1 MNQLITITQNENN
14 DQVVSGRELHEFL
27 EVKTPYH
34 IWFERMAEY
43 GFTENVDFIGFE
55 QKSSKLGGRPSV
67 DHALKIDMAKEI
79 SMIQRNEKG
88 KQARQYFIEVEK
100 ELKQQL
106 LPQTPEQQIAL
117 LAQGNVNLN
126 KKVEQIEN
134 SVLDLTDRF
143 GLPSNKAKVLQKKVA
158 SKVYMFTGGKYSNA
172 HKKLGAK
179 VFREFYKDLNN
190 RFDVVKYS
198 DIPLSRYDEATEY
211 LDMWQPSFNTT
222 LEIRGLN
229 SQTSFDFEV
238 PPVTLGHEMSGV
250 VNFIGEG
257 VSGLKVGDH
266 VVVEPYIVPEGT
278 DTSETGHY
286 NLAEG
291 SNFIGLGGNGGGLAE
306 KISVDERWVHK
317 IPDNLPLDE
326 AALIEPLSVGYHA
339 VERANLSEKSTV
351 LVVGAGPIGLLTAAV
366 AKAQGHTVI
375 ISEPSGLR
383 RKKAQEAQ
391 VADYFFNPIEDD
403 IQAKVHEINEKGVD
417 AAFECTSVQPG
428 FDACLD
434 AIRMGGTVVIVAI
447 WGKPASVDMAKLV
460 IKEANLLGTIAY
472 NNTHPKTIDLVSTG
486 KIKLDQFIT
495 AKIGL
500 DDLIDKGFDTLIHHN
515 ETAVKILVSP
525 TGKGL

>member
-27 EVKTPYH
+27 GVKDHYTD
-34 IWFERMAEY
+34 WFKDMCKY
-43 GFTENVDFIGFE
+43 GFTENIDFITLNELSEKTEGSRLV
-55 QKSSKLGGRPSV
+55 KRNIINHAIKL
-67 DHALKIDMAKEI
+67 DMAKEI

-229 SQTSFDFEV
+229 SQTSFDFE
-238 PPVTLGHEMSGV
+238 
-250 VNFIGEG
+250 
-257 VSGLKVGDH
+257 
-266 VVVEPYIVPEGT
+266 
-278 DTSETGHY
+278 
-286 NLAEG
+286 A
-291 SNFIGLGGNGGGLAE
+291 
-306 KISVDERWVHK
+306 
-317 IPDNLPLDE
+317 
-326 AALIEPLSVGYHA
+326 
-339 VERANLSEKSTV
+339 
-351 LVVGAGPIGLLTAAV
+351 
-366 AKAQGHTVI
+366 
-375 ISEPSGLR
+375 
-383 RKKAQEAQ
+383 
-391 VADYFFNPIEDD
+391 
-403 IQAKVHEINEKGVD
+403 
-417 AAFECTSVQPG
+417 
-428 FDACLD
+428 
-434 AIRMGGTVVIVAI
+434 
-447 WGKPASVDMAKLV
+447 
-460 IKEANLLGTIAY
+460 
-472 NNTHPKTIDLVSTG
+472 
-486 KIKLDQFIT
+486 
-495 AKIGL
+495 
-500 DDLIDKGFDTLIHHN
+500 
-515 ETAVKILVSP
+515 
-525 TGKGL
+525 